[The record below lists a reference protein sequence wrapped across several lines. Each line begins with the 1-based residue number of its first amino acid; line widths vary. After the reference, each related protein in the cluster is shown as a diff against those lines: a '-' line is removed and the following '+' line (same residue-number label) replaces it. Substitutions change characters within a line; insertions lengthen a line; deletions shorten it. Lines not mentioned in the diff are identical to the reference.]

1 MHIVSPVWMGPLT
14 EPHNKVSLC
23 LLTHLGPDDST
34 PGLLPDVQAEDLC
47 LLRLAEVVE
56 EDALNAGDVL

>member
-1 MHIVSPVWMGPLT
+1 MIPL
-14 EPHNKVSLC
+14 
-23 LLTHLGPDDST
+23 